1 MDTLPLVSVI
11 LSSFAVGF
19 SLCHFI
25 HTMADKSSSSHCCEY
40 CEDCYCEEDD
50 ECEDEIEE

>member
-1 MDTLPLVSVI
+1 MDILPLVSLI

-19 SLCHFI
+19 NLCHFI
-25 HTMADKSSSSHCCEY
+25 HTMEDKSSSSHCCEY
-40 CEDCYCEEDD
+40 CKDCYCEEDD

>member
-25 HTMADKSSSSHCCEY
+25 HTIADKSSSCHCCEC

>member
-11 LSSFAVGF
+11 LSLFAFGF
-19 SLCHFI
+19 SLCNFI
-25 HTMADKSSSSHCCEY
+25 YTMADKSSSSHCCEC

-50 ECEDEIEE
+50 EYEDEIEE

>member
-25 HTMADKSSSSHCCEY
+25 HTMADKSSSSHCCEC